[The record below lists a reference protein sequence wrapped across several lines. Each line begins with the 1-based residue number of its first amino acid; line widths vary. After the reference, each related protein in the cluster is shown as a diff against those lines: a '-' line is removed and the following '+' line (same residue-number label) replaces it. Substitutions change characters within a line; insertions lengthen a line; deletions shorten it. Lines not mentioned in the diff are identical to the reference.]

1 MIKNILHSR
10 RIILAK
16 KVARFFSVQ
25 KEVVY
30 FKSGIGDIW
39 KMIATGSIEKQS
51 HTMLFIVFIWLWFG
65 PILMH
70 FELSFLRRVKRSSW
84 PQSDS
89 QSEALPLWAWPPTLE
104 CRGSKAKVSGIVIK
118 KWKRH
123 FFWLLRS

>member
-1 MIKNILHSR
+1 MIKKILHSR

-16 KVARFFSVQ
+16 KVARFFSIQ
-25 KEVVY
+25 TEVVY

-51 HTMLFIVFIWLWFG
+51 HTTLVIVIIWLWFG

-89 QSEALPLWAWPPTLE
+89 QSEARPLWAWPPTLG
-104 CRGSKAKVSGIVIK
+104 CNKVNVVALYEQGPNPFICSALVGP
-118 KWKRH
+118 
-123 FFWLLRS
+123 